1 LDPCKAIATL
11 QIARDL
17 RNDTSVQLSSY
28 LVNLPADIQEACVA
42 ANSNNNN
49 DEFDAATIRDYSM
62 RIPSKFLDLD
72 LQEQVQT
79 IQTFQE
85 LVKKQQAARQKLIYL
100 LLKSRCQFGSQ
111 TAARNYFQL
120 QETSQKLQ
128 RRKQLLS
135 DALELEGL
143 DAEIVLGDGSTN
155 NTNNFEKE
163 LDRLPPLSW
172 YQPAEEEKEEE
183 EDDNKEDASS
193 IPSASKKAR
202 IDSSSS

>member
-17 RNDTSVQLSSY
+17 RNDTAVQLSSY
-28 LVNLPADIQEACVA
+28 LGNLPQDIQEACE
-42 ANSNNNN
+42 ANPKGDNA
-49 DEFDAATIRDYSM
+49 DDTMDAATIRDYSI

-72 LQEQVQT
+72 LQDQVQT

-85 LVKKQQAARQKLIYL
+85 LVKKQQAARQMLTYL
-100 LLKSRCQFGSQ
+100 LLKSRCSFGSQ
-111 TAARNYFQL
+111 AAAQEFLQL

-143 DAEIVLGDGSTN
+143 DAEIIDST
-155 NTNNFEKE
+155 NFEKE
-163 LDRLPPLSW
+163 LDALPPLSW
-172 YQPAEEEKEEE
+172 YNKPKEEKV
-183 EDDNKEDASS
+183 EDDNKKEDDASSS
-193 IPSASKKAR
+193 IPSASKKPR
-202 IDSSSS
+202 IDSSCS